1 MQPVRLPE
9 AMARRLGLDGDVA
22 LIVVRVEPDGP
33 GDRAGVML
41 GDVVVALDGA
51 RVSDPGEVL
60 AALGADRIGKPIVAR
75 IVRGGAA
82 TDVTITV
89 GERPRGGR

>member
-9 AMARRLGLDGDVA
+9 GMTRRLGLANDVA

-33 GDRAGVML
+33 GDRAGVTL
-41 GDVVVALDGA
+41 GDVLVSLDGTP
-51 RVSDPGEVL
+51 VSDPGEVL
-60 AALGADRIGKPIVAR
+60 AALGPDRIGKPITAR
-75 IVRGGAA
+75 VVRGGAA